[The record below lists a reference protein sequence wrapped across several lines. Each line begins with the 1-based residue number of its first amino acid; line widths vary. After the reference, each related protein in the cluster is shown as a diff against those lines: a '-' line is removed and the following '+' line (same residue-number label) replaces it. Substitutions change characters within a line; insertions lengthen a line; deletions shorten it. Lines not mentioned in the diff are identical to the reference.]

1 MPRRRSVSQRSG
13 KGKPC
18 FCAKRAFFSTES
30 NDAPRISAFFFW
42 NSP

>member
-1 MPRRRSVSQRSG
+1 MPIRRSVSQRRG

-18 FCAKRAFFSTES
+18 FVANFAFFSTES
-30 NDAPRISAFFFW
+30 KEAPRISAFFFW